1 MCDRRNDEEEEK
13 ESTFPVQS
21 AMEEE
26 EREEATKKALEEQV
40 AKRPA
45 NIGETMECKVEALKT
60 SVKQMILG
68 ARKRTQRRG
77 IKVTYNST

>member
-1 MCDRRNDEEEEK
+1 MEEK
-13 ESTFPVQS
+13 
-21 AMEEE
+21 
-26 EREEATKKALEEQV
+26 EREEATNKAVEEQV

>member
-1 MCDRRNDEEEEK
+1 MEEK
-13 ESTFPVQS
+13 
-21 AMEEE
+21 

-60 SVKQMILG
+60 SVRQMRLG
-68 ARKRTQRRG
+68 ARKRNKG
-77 IKVTYNST
+77 DI

>member
-1 MCDRRNDEEEEK
+1 MEEK
-13 ESTFPVQS
+13 
-21 AMEEE
+21 

-40 AKRPA
+40 AKRPV

>member
-1 MCDRRNDEEEEK
+1 MEEK
-13 ESTFPVQS
+13 
-21 AMEEE
+21 
-26 EREEATKKALEEQV
+26 EREEATKKAAEEQV

>member
-1 MCDRRNDEEEEK
+1 
-13 ESTFPVQS
+13 
-21 AMEEE
+21 MEEE

-40 AKRPA
+40 AKRPV

>member
-1 MCDRRNDEEEEK
+1 MPL
-13 ESTFPVQS
+13 PVQS

-26 EREEATKKALEEQV
+26 EREKATKKAAEEQV

>member
-1 MCDRRNDEEEEK
+1 MPL
-13 ESTFPVQS
+13 PVQS

-26 EREEATKKALEEQV
+26 EREEATKKAAEEQV